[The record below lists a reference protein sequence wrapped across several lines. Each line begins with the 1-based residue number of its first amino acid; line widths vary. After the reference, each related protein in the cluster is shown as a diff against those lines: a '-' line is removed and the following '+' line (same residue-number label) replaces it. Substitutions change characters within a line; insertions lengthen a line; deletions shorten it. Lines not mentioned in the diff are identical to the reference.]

1 MQELSATMEQ
11 VHTVKKY
18 RAYYKEY
25 KANPSDMAFFEEYK
39 AHTKNLLNHHVD
51 ILLINVI

>member
-1 MQELSATMEQ
+1 MEKFSATMEQ

-25 KANPSDMAFFEEYK
+25 KDYNSKIKELNNKDKQSRTPSS
-39 AHTKNLLNHHVD
+39 
-51 ILLINVI
+51 